1 RLIDDGAADEGGVA
15 ELARRLHI
23 TERHLHRLF
32 VAELGAG
39 PLAVART
46 RRLLLAKQLLTETA
60 LPITDVA
67 FAAGFGS
74 VRQFNAT
81 MRETYGFP
89 PSELRATAGGLTAVP
104 GGPSAPLR
112 LRLHRREPYDVEA
125 VLGFLAARAIPGLE
139 TADPASYSRNVPGG
153 TITLTPGPD
162 RFTLDVTVD

>member
-1 RLIDDGAADEGGVA
+1 MAG
-15 ELARRLHI
+15 LARRLHI

-32 VAELGAG
+32 VTELGVG

-81 MRETYGFP
+81 MRETYGFT
-89 PSELRATAGGLTAVP
+89 PSELRATA
-104 GGPSAPLR
+104 
-112 LRLHRREPYDVEA
+112 
-125 VLGFLAARAIPGLE
+125 AA
-139 TADPASYSRNVPGG
+139 
-153 TITLTPGPD
+153 
-162 RFTLDVTVD
+162 